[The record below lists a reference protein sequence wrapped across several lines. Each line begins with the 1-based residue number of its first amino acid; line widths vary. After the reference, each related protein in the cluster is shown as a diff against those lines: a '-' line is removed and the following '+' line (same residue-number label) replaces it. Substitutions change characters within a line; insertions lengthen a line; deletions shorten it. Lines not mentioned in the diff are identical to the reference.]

1 MLGRTC
7 LLGSL
12 GQRVLLS
19 KGTESSSSLLCGLTQ
34 VRFKFREL
42 DIPKPGA
49 GGSGMQ
55 FRRTVHYPE
64 KYTIKP
70 IPTTNLGGRDP
81 KTGRV
86 VVGTLG
92 GGMKHPYL
100 WVDYIRWVPKGSPP
114 LVERVLEIIV
124 EPNRSGH
131 IALVGHDDKLRY
143 IMATENM
150 KKGDLLTTSTELTRI
165 AVRPNEGDAYPVGS
179 LPIGCVVCC
188 VEFMPGRGG
197 FFGRGAGT
205 SCKIQ
210 RKIGQ
215 HVVVQIPSKR
225 EISISQ
231 NCMAVVGR
239 ISNLIHSSIP
249 IGSANRLRHLGYRP
263 RSGLWQRKSGRH
275 GRKIRRLPPL
285 TDFTKPLQV
294 RPPKT
299 KLTLEEY
306 PYHFE

>member
-1 MLGRTC
+1 MFRKSN
-7 LLGSL
+7 LLSL
-12 GQRVLLS
+12 WGQR
-19 KGTESSSSLLCGLTQ
+19 LLCSSEWQLSSHIQ

-49 GGSGMQ
+49 GVGQQ

-92 GGMKHPYL
+92 GGIKYPYL
-100 WVDYIRWVPKGSPP
+100 WVDYVRWIPKGSPP

-131 IALVGHDDKLRY
+131 IALVGHNDKLRY
-143 IMATENM
+143 ILATENM
-150 KKGDLLTTSTELTRI
+150 KKGDIITTSSELTRI

-179 LPIGCVVCC
+179 LPIGCTICC
-188 VEFMPGRGG
+188 VEMTPGRGG
-197 FFGRGAGT
+197 YFGRGAGT
-205 SCKIQ
+205 ACKIQ

-215 HVVVQIPSKR
+215 QVVVLIPSKR

-239 ISNLIHSSIP
+239 ISNAIHSSIP

-275 GRKIRRLPPL
+275 GRKIRRPPPL
-285 TDFTKPLQV
+285 TDFTKPKRV
-294 RPPKT
+294 RLAKT

-306 PYHFE
+306 PYHLE